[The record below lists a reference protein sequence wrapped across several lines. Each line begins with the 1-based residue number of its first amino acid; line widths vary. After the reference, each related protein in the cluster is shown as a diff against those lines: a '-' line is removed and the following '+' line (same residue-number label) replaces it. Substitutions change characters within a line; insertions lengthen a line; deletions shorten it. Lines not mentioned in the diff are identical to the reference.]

1 MPRRRIGV
9 QSALTVTSNGL
20 VKKLAEELKNDRDY
34 GQPLVYEQ
42 EYATKK
48 SRVTV
53 IWDGWANARRWRNGL
68 RLFCEHMNWPRVE
81 MPVTRLLSP
90 AV

>member
-9 QSALTVTSNGL
+9 QSALTTTSNGL

-34 GQPLVYEQ
+34 GQPPVYEQ

-48 SRVTV
+48 SGVTV
-53 IWDGWANARRWRNGL
+53 IWDEWAER
-68 RLFCEHMNWPRVE
+68 
-81 MPVTRLLSP
+81 
-90 AV
+90 AVGGTVCGYYASI